1 MWPRRWPLSRS
12 RPLIP
17 RRNSIVA
24 LATPLLQN
32 VYIALALDSYM
43 AVNVGRDAGLRKSK
57 SGRANVDVRD
67 EQSFL
72 SRAATEARAATGAA
86 CVTSSLQQRHYRRD

>member
-1 MWPRRWPLSRS
+1 MRRWMWRRRWLRSRS
-12 RPLIP
+12 RTISP

-43 AVNVGRDAGLRKSK
+43 AVNVGRDAGLHKSK

-72 SRAATEARAATGAA
+72 SRAATGAA
-86 CVTSSLQQRHYRRD
+86 CVTSSRQQRHYRRD